1 MTHVA
6 TSAPLR
12 ADRPAPP
19 ALNPDQEEIQR
30 IIAGQ
35 LRAVCAKDLDGIMEG
50 YADDAVIFD
59 VKPPFRTKGKDA
71 WRKMWMLVLPYLP
84 DCLDAQTR
92 DLKIMID
99 GDLAVAHWMFRFRA
113 QENAQYG
120 GQSAPQTWMRVTC
133 TYQRM
138 GGKWCIVH
146 EHSSVPFDPVTGK
159 AMFSLE
165 S

>member
-1 MTHVA
+1 MTHIA
-6 TSAPLR
+6 TAAPLR
-12 ADRPAPP
+12 ADRPAP
-19 ALNPDQEEIQR
+19 LVSNPDQDEIQR

-35 LRAVCAKDLDGIMEG
+35 LHAVCSKNIDGIMAN

-59 VKPPFRTKGKDA
+59 VKPPFRTKGKQA
-71 WRKMWMLVLPYLP
+71 WREMWNTVLPFLP

-99 GDLAVAHWMFRFRA
+99 GELAVAHWMFRFRA
-113 QENAQYG
+113 QDNGEAR
-120 GQSAPQTWMRVTC
+120 PQTWMRVTSAYRKHE
-133 TYQRM
+133 THWR
-138 GGKWCIVH
+138 IAH